1 MLTFAAIVP
10 HSPILLPSV
19 GKEHLARLKK
29 TTDALA
35 ALEAA
40 FLASKPE
47 AIIVISPHGPVS
59 QDHFTLDFNDRY
71 ACNLREFGVLDRTLP
86 CHADTALASALK
98 EHAEDAGVP
107 LQLRTEEGL
116 DYGVIVPLSYLT
128 PKLGSFAVLPIY
140 PSHLPLKDHYAF
152 GQAIQEAVT
161 RSNTRVAV
169 LASAELSHRLTET
182 APGGYDPEAKRFD
195 EKIVQLLGAKNASG
209 LLNLD
214 EAVVKSAGE
223 CGLTTLVTYL
233 GVLDKIET
241 RPEILSYEA
250 PFGVG
255 TLVTRHHL
263 S

>member
-10 HSPILLPSV
+10 HSPILMPNV
-19 GKEHLARLKK
+19 GKEHLVRLKK

-35 ALEAA
+35 ALETS

-47 AIIVISPHGPVS
+47 AIIVISPHGPVGE
-59 QDHFTLDFNDRY
+59 DHFTLDFNDHY
-71 ACNLREFGVLDRTLP
+71 ACNLREFGIFDQALP
-86 CHADTALASALK
+86 CHADTSLASSLK
-98 EHAEDAGVP
+98 EHAEDVGVP

-116 DYGVIVPLSYLT
+116 DYGVVVPLSYLT
-128 PKLGSFAVLPIY
+128 PKLGPFAVLPIY
-140 PSHLPLKDHYAF
+140 PSRLPLKDHFAF
-152 GQAIQEAVT
+152 GQAIQDVVM
-161 RSNTRVAV
+161 RSNMRVAV

-182 APGGYDPEAKRFD
+182 APGGYDPEAKLFD
-195 EKIVQLLGAKNASG
+195 EKIVQLLAAKNASG
-209 LLNLD
+209 LLNMD
-214 EAVVKSAGE
+214 EVVVNNAGA

-233 GVLDKIET
+233 GILDQIET

-255 TLVTRHHL
+255 TLVGRHHL